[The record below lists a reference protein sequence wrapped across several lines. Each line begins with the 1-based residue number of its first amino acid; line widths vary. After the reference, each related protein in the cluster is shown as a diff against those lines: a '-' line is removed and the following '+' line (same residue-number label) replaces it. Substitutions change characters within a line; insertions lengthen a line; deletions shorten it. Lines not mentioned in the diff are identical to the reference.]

1 MKNFTEATGSMETPF
16 LRTPL
21 GEIKLIIGETVLP
34 LTEEDLLIIK
44 ESLSLRVKINLGG
57 ICEACRYLP
66 LDYNKHYNSHSWND
80 WRMVVD
86 IIRQLVSQFTI
97 ENVDGWYSGLSVHS
111 PHISPTT
118 TRAYE
123 LSESLHNL
131 TSGGVDDPPPT
142 CAILDEA
149 NNS

>member
-1 MKNFTEATGSMETPF
+1 METPF
-16 LRTPL
+16 RRTPP
-21 GEIKLIIGETVLP
+21 GEIKLIVGETVLP
-34 LTEEDLLIIK
+34 LTEKDLLIIN
-44 ESLSLRVKINLGG
+44 ESLSLRVRLNLGG

-80 WRMVVD
+80 WGMVVD

-97 ENVDGWYSGLSVHS
+97 ENVDGWHSSLSVHS

-118 TRAYE
+118 TRASE

-131 TSGGVDDPPPT
+131 ITGRVDDSPPT